1 MASAVAALASAS
13 AAVFWAASSC
23 VLSAGACT
31 THCAAIKL
39 IPKITRL
46 TINHWFFFISILLIV
61 LPRVYEIPYM
71 RLTIHPFLIHV
82 YLPSI
87 SVEREP
93 DIQNEGIPG
102 SNLIGDFEHFTD

>member
-1 MASAVAALASAS
+1 
-13 AAVFWAASSC
+13 
-23 VLSAGACT
+23 
-31 THCAAIKL
+31 
-39 IPKITRL
+39 
-46 TINHWFFFISILLIV
+46 
-61 LPRVYEIPYM
+61 M

-102 SNLIGDFEHFTD
+102 SNLIGDFEYFTD